1 MPAKLLKQ
9 SKYAPNVTTGIVFCL
24 AHAGVQGSQWRLH
37 AKTGNDYAIII
48 RCELV

>member
-9 SKYAPNVTTGIVFCL
+9 SKYEPNFTAGILFCL
-24 AHAGVQGSQWRLH
+24 VHAGVQGSQWRLH